1 MSAVLLRRGD
11 TGPAVAE
18 IRDRLVR
25 LGLIELTS
33 ESVDV
38 FDDQLYFAVRLFQ
51 QERGL
56 TVDGIVGP
64 QTFRRLEESRW
75 RFGDRVLAYRPGHLT
90 HGEDISVLQQRLLE
104 LGFTLD
110 RIDGIFGRQTDAA
123 VREFQKNVGL
133 EPDGI
138 CGPEVFKSFDR
149 LQRTI
154 AGGSQE
160 HLRELVAWDSQHRSR
175 PSEAFVI
182 LVDPSDSAKTIPGS
196 DLTESQLCWDIATR
210 LEGRLLAS
218 GNSVIF
224 THARDAAAPDERAR
238 AAQANDNKVDLVIS
252 LCLDE
257 SRSPKPHGVASYF
270 FGHQF
275 SRSAT
280 GVRLADLIQEEI
292 CAHTQLQDSHS
303 HPKTWD
309 LLRLTRMPAVRVE
322 LGYIS
327 NPDDCAELS
336 RPEVRDAIAGAL
348 ASAVTRIMAPRIG

>member
-33 ESVDV
+33 ELVDV

-51 QERGL
+51 QERGI

-75 RFGDRVLAYRPGHLT
+75 RFGDRVLSYRPGHLT
-90 HGEDISVLQQRLLE
+90 HGEDIAALQQRLLE

-138 CGPEVFKSFDR
+138 CGPEVFKAFDR

-160 HLRELVAWDSQHRSR
+160 HLRELVSWDNQHRSR

-182 LVDPSDSAKTIPGS
+182 LLDPSDSAQLVPGS
-196 DLTESQLCWDIATR
+196 ELTEAQLCWDIATR

-224 THARDAAAPDERAR
+224 THAKNTTSPDERAR

-252 LCLDE
+252 LCLDNA
-257 SRSPKPHGVASYF
+257 RSERPHGVASYF
-270 FGHQF
+270 FGHQW

-292 CAHTQLQDSHS
+292 CSHTALHDSHS

-327 NPDDCAELS
+327 NPGDCAELIK
-336 RPEVRDAIAGAL
+336 PEVRDAIAGGL